1 MQQYFCFILLRRRFN
16 IMKILDTLSMALL
29 ISTISLPTMALG
41 DSIYHSTEQGLK
53 YKVIKKS
60 TGKRP
65 ALGDEVEVRFTSYN
79 SQGELLEGTLN
90 NVPVILPISEMF
102 SGLQQ
107 SLLLMPAGSIYEFYI
122 PAHLGYQEEGKK
134 AKQAVKY
141 HIELLRINP

>member
-1 MQQYFCFILLRRRFN
+1 
-16 IMKILDTLSMALL
+16 MKILDTLSVALL
-29 ISTISLPTMALG
+29 ISIISLPAMALS
-41 DSIYHSTEQGLK
+41 DSTYHSTEQGLK

-60 TGKRP
+60 NGKRP
-65 ALGDEVEVRFTSYN
+65 VLGDEVEVRFTSYN

-107 SLLLMPAGSIYEFYI
+107 SLLLMPVGSIYEFYI